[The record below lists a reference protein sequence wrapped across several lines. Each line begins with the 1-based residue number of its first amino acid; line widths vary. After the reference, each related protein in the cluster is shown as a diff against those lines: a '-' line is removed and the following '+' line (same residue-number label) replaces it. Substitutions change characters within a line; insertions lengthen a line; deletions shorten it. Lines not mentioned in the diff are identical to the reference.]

1 LIAVPEG
8 IHCSALPLGKDA
20 ADSLHGEFPFWV
32 GRSLLETS
40 RNKKQRRKIAVNLD
54 TGEGDELV
62 YMFVYPS
69 ERVIDTLN
77 DDREFLPFERPDGS
91 LTIVAKK
98 IIRRLSP
105 TEMGRQ
111 VDSRDPYDL
120 LGVSMTASDDEVRE
134 AYHRAVAAVHPDRVH
149 SLGLPGDFLEMATR
163 KAAQLNDAYR
173 KIKAVRKAENA
184 GMQGEPA

>member
-1 LIAVPEG
+1 M
-8 IHCSALPLGKDA
+8 
-20 ADSLHGEFPFWV
+20 
-32 GRSLLETS
+32 LETN

-54 TGEGDELV
+54 TGDGEELV
-62 YMFVYPS
+62 YMFVFPT

-98 IIRRLSP
+98 TILRLSP
-105 TEMGRQ
+105 LDMGRQ
-111 VDSRDPYDL
+111 VDTRDPYDL
-120 LGVSMTASDDEVRE
+120 LGVAVTASDTEVQE

-149 SLGLPGDFLEMATR
+149 SLGLPTDFLEMATR

-173 KIKAVRKAENA
+173 KIKFLRKFE
-184 GMQGEPA
+184 MEPAEDAPAS